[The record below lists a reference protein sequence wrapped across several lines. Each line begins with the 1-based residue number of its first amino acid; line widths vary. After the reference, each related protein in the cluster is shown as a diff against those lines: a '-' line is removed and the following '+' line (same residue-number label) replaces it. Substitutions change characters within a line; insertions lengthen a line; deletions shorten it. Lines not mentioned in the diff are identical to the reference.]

1 LATKITILND
11 QFTKLLKLLVTFFL
25 QVTYCQ
31 CNLVLDGCCFISVH
45 VIQIRFTNVYERVRD
60 KIFYNASECEYNT

>member
-1 LATKITILND
+1 
-11 QFTKLLKLLVTFFL
+11 
-25 QVTYCQ
+25 
-31 CNLVLDGCCFISVH
+31 VH